1 MTSENIQ
8 VLIKYEGTW
17 DEHGTYKNYKATGM
31 LLPCD
36 SDYKGL
42 CNTAK
47 NSMNLTSTNYDF
59 TFSYKLDTDCPP
71 ITISSDCN
79 LAFYIDLKRSVSNA
93 GKFPLCIDR
102 MQHIQTSYSTTSLW
116 DLVPTT
122 NSLIHDASNS
132 VSVLFKYFFCVYII
146 YTNPSF

>member
-1 MTSENIQ
+1 MTSESIQ

-47 NSMNLTSTNYDF
+47 NSMNLTDTNYDF
-59 TFSYKLDTDCPP
+59 TFSYKMDNDCPP

-79 LAFYIDLKRSVSNA
+79 LAFYIDLKRSVSDA
-93 GKFPLCIDR
+93 MKFQLCR
-102 MQHIQTSYSTTSLW
+102 M
-116 DLVPTT
+116 P
-122 NSLIHDASNS
+122 
-132 VSVLFKYFFCVYII
+132 
-146 YTNPSF
+146 

>member
-1 MTSENIQ
+1 MTSESIQ
-8 VLIKYEGTW
+8 VLIKYKGTW

-31 LLPCD
+31 LLPCH
-36 SDYKGL
+36 SENKGL

-47 NSMNLTSTNYDF
+47 NSMNLTDTNYDF
-59 TFSYKLDTDCPP
+59 TFSYKMDNDCPP

-79 LAFYIDLKRSVSNA
+79 LAFYIDLKRSVLDVM
-93 GKFPLCIDR
+93 KFPLCIDR
-102 MQHIQTSYSTTSLW
+102 MQRIQTSYSTTGLW

-132 VSVLFKYFFCVYII
+132 ISVLFKYFFNLNII
-146 YTNPSF
+146 YTNLSF